1 MSNVR
6 TLIQEVYFDICDAI
20 NEGDLYDYEIQGF
33 DEFATVLD
41 FLKEQKAKLEQIE
54 KLLPTNEG
62 EE

>member
-6 TLIQEVYFDICDAI
+6 TLVQEVYFDICDAI